1 MFMLGL
7 LITFE
12 KGQRKNGGRAIALF
26 LKLYIYLKRE
36 NLKQIMLH
44 LWKMNGG
51 NVCYVTFVFLV
62 YLEYFVF

>member
-44 LWKMNGG
+44 L
-51 NVCYVTFVFLV
+51 
-62 YLEYFVF
+62 